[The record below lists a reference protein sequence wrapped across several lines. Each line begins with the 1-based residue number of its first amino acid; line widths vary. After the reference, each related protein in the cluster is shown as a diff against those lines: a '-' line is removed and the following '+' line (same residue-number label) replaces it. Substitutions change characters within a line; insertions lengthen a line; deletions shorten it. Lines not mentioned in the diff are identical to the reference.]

1 MNFDYSD
8 EQLMIRDMVR
18 DFAEAEIRPRIQSID
33 YDGVFPRDLIR
44 KMGELGLM
52 GLVIPEEYGGAGAD
66 QISYTLAIEEISRV
80 SASVAITMSVNASV
94 CCFPIYMFGNEAQ
107 KKKYLYPC
115 AKGEILGGF
124 ALTEPNAGSDATA
137 QRTTAVR
144 KQDMYVLNGT
154 KNWVTNGQEAGIL
167 IVQAM
172 SNPGAGSRGISS
184 FIVETRSPGVKMGRN
199 EPKMGLKGSVTNQV
213 ILEDVEVP
221 VENRLG
227 EEGSGFKIA
236 MASLDGGRIGVA
248 AQACGIAQGAYE
260 AALKYSKERIA
271 FGKHIAEFQAIQAML
286 SDMATEIDAARLL
299 MLSAADLRQKGKPF
313 TKAASMAKV
322 YASEMA
328 NRIAYKAIQIH
339 GGYGYSQEY
348 PVERYYRDARVTTLY
363 EGTSE
368 IQRLVIAREILK

>member
-1 MNFDYSD
+1 MNFDYTE

-18 DFAEAEIRPRIQSID
+18 DFAESEIRPRIQSID
-33 YDGVFPRDLIR
+33 YDGIFPRDLIA

-52 GLVIPEEYGGAGAD
+52 GLLIPEEYGGAGAD
-66 QISYTLAIEEISRV
+66 QISYALAIEEISRV
-80 SASVAITMSVNASV
+80 SASVAITMSVNTSV
-94 CCFPIYMFGNEAQ
+94 CCFPIFMFGNEAQ
-107 KKKYLYPC
+107 KKKYLNPC

-137 QRTTAVR
+137 QRTLATR
-144 KQDMYVLNGT
+144 KHDTYVLNGT
-154 KNWVTNGQEAGIL
+154 KNWVTNGQESGIL
-167 IVQAM
+167 IVQAVTD
-172 SNPGAGSRGISS
+172 PGAGSRGISS
-184 FIVETRSPGVKMGRN
+184 FIVETKSPGVRMGRN

-221 VENRLG
+221 LENRLG

-236 MASLDGGRIGVA
+236 MSSLDGGRIGVA

-260 AALKYSKERIA
+260 AALKYSKERVA
-271 FGKHIAEFQAIQAML
+271 FGRTIAGFQAIQAML
-286 SDMATEIDAARLL
+286 SDMATSIDASRLL

-313 TKAASMAKV
+313 TKEASMAKV
-322 YASEMA
+322 FASEMS
-328 NRIAYKAIQIH
+328 NRVTYLAIQIH

-368 IQRLVIAREILK
+368 IQRMVIARHILK

>member
-1 MNFDYSD
+1 MNFDYSE

-18 DFAEAEIRPRIQSID
+18 DFAESEIRSRIQSID
-33 YDGVFPRDLIR
+33 YDGVFPRDLVA

-66 QISYTLAIEEISRV
+66 QISNALAIEEISRV
-80 SASVAITMSVNASV
+80 SASVAITMSVNNSV
-94 CCFPIYMFGNEAQ
+94 CCFPIFMYGNEAQ
-107 KKKYLYPC
+107 KKKYLTPC

-137 QRTTAVR
+137 QRSLAVR
-144 KQDMYVLNGT
+144 KQDKYVLNGT
-154 KNWVTNGQEAGIL
+154 KNWVTNGEESGIL

-172 SNPGAGSRGISS
+172 TDPGAGARGISS
-184 FIVETRSPGVKMGRN
+184 FIVETKSPGVRMGRN
-199 EPKMGLKGSVTNQV
+199 EPKMGLKGSVTNQ
-213 ILEDVEVP
+213 IIFEDVEVP

-227 EEGSGFKIA
+227 AEGTGFRIA

-260 AALKYSKERIA
+260 AALKYSKERVA
-271 FGKHIAEFQAIQAML
+271 FGKPIAGFQAIQAML
-286 SDMATEIDAARLL
+286 SDMATSIEAARLL

-313 TKAASMAKV
+313 TKEASMAKV
-322 YASEMA
+322 YASEMS
-328 NRIAYKAIQIH
+328 NRVTYQAIQIH

-368 IQRLVIAREILK
+368 IQRMVIARHVLK